1 MRLCSYLV
9 LIFAIFF
16 LSCSNDSNY
25 PDGEITESFEQD
37 YSRNFGFSFDNDTI
51 IDEAMEALNTIQI
64 TGDGKMMLY
73 LTFPNIDHQECQGE
87 VSSYEIS
94 KEELH
99 DALIDV
105 MAKNNLTL
113 TKKKRFRLA
122 AAASSPRELYTVQ
135 TCVSTTEPLAS
146 TEGKIPLRKGTWII
160 TAIFGRSDLLINW

>member
-9 LIFAIFF
+9 LIFAIFC

-113 TKKKRFRLA
+113 TKKRDLGSRRRLQVHVN
-122 AAASSPRELYTVQ
+122 YTL
-135 TCVSTTEPLAS
+135 CKHVSQQLNPWHQPKVKSLCAKER
-146 TEGKIPLRKGTWII
+146 G
-160 TAIFGRSDLLINW
+160 